1 LDGPARKF
9 GGGGGGIGP
18 LPDFSADGGGG
29 GGGGGTPGAE
39 FVVVDLLRFG
49 PRRDGGGGG
58 GGGGGGAPPPPAV
71 GAGSAVCLSC
81 SAPIAEE
88 ISLGFGKL
96 KRVAAGNGST
106 LLLILNNLNYFY
118 IKFIFGFIHV
128 FVIVCIRLDILVSKI
143 NFKN

>member
-18 LPDFSADGGGG
+18 PPDFNADGGGG

-39 FVVVDLLRFG
+39 FVVDLLRFG
-49 PRRDGGGGG
+49 PSSDGRGGG
-58 GGGGGGAPPPPAV
+58 GGGGGGAPLPPAD
-71 GAGSAVCLSC
+71 GAGNAVCLSC
-81 SAPIAEE
+81 SWPIADE

-106 LLLILNNLNYFY
+106 LLLILNNLNYFC
-118 IKFIFGFIHV
+118 IKFILFNLHV

-143 NFKN
+143 YF